1 VNPARTAGSAEPQP
15 FEVVDG
21 IRQVQVQL
29 ERLAADGA
37 RVVGVDIQHHLVLS
51 LHRVLRN
58 LATLDYFLSF
68 ADAVLDNRRRRP
80 PSDL

>member
-58 LATLDYFLSF
+58 LSRSAAASKLPSSIT
-68 ADAVLDNRRRRP
+68 AACTRR
-80 PSDL
+80 